1 MVTRR
6 RTDDNYTHDTGCDGG
21 DGSGGGGEISH
32 GDESEQDGR
41 PSSST
46 IHASNGMF
54 HVPIIQ
60 EEEGKDAEDHERMMI
75 HRKNAT
81 TTSFDLT
88 RLIPAVLAV
97 IGVGI
102 VELNGSAG
110 PPTMGDLLSFAQPI
124 RFGIGYFQLESIMC
138 KDPDAA
144 LPVSF
149 MKLFVVALASMGLYE
164 LTPILHS
171 TDGSS
176 SFIDAITNFHVTL
189 PDLTPVLRSPVAL
202 AGVLYTGLITTALA
216 LWVESIAFKR
226 VPATDASIIL
236 TTEPLFAAA
245 IGAFLLGET
254 FGMSDYVGASIIIGA
269 CAMSVLLDASSEE
282 EGGGGDGGDEDE
294 SNRKLVFGSVN
305 GDGTGT
311 RL

>member
-1 MVTRR
+1 MEHRNGIVSCLHVELQQFLHLLDVMRTIRERRSIASLVANNALVVHATIPMVTRR

-138 KDPDAA
+138 KDIRHK
-144 LPVSF
+144 SQ
-149 MKLFVVALASMGLYE
+149 
-164 LTPILHS
+164 
-171 TDGSS
+171 GSRME
-176 SFIDAITNFHVTL
+176 FHIV
-189 PDLTPVLRSPVAL
+189 
-202 AGVLYTGLITTALA
+202 
-216 LWVESIAFKR
+216 
-226 VPATDASIIL
+226 
-236 TTEPLFAAA
+236 
-245 IGAFLLGET
+245 
-254 FGMSDYVGASIIIGA
+254 
-269 CAMSVLLDASSEE
+269 
-282 EGGGGDGGDEDE
+282 
-294 SNRKLVFGSVN
+294 
-305 GDGTGT
+305 
-311 RL
+311 